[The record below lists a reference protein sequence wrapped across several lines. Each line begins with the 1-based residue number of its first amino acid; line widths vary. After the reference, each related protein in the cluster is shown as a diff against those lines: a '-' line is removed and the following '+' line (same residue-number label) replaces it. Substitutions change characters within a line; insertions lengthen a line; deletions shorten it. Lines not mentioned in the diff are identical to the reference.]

1 MPGKLQSMESQRVG
15 HDWAEYCTLCIYHI
29 LLIHSSV
36 MGIWEAFHVLV
47 IMNNA
52 PVYIGVQMSK
62 TLLSNVGDVYLE
74 VNYGNSFI
82 FFLNETKM
90 NIFNDRRYISQRR

>member
-1 MPGKLQSMESQRVG
+1 
-15 HDWAEYCTLCIYHI
+15 
-29 LLIHSSV
+29 
-36 MGIWEAFHVLV
+36 
-47 IMNNA
+47 
-52 PVYIGVQMSK
+52 MSK

-74 VNYGNSFI
+74 VNYGNSTFI